1 MTEIGSLSDEWKDDE
16 RMRVLFAPMR
26 NKELNPES
34 WNAKLTFWTTL
45 IEKWCLKNNKHS
57 FTLHQLEAAFTRD
70 GISPHCLSEVLT
82 QSTKSGKIV
91 DTNRYKSQLVAAG
104 SWGSWA
110 KNLGW
115 RAVQSVGD
123 SVLGHNPD
131 SFTIPE
137 VAEKLMDKLMTI
149 LRSKPPQFVKN
160 NFSFV
165 ESRSIDC
172 LKSEDWKHT
181 LKLLRLKNLVD
192 TCELESGLFIKLKKS
207 GSTENVKF
215 DDSDICILKLKLTID
230 NLEKETETLEDEC
243 RKLGD
248 KVKQLLK
255 SDSRAS
261 AKSTLKRQKLLEQ
274 NLQKKLDQKLNL
286 ETLLDEILN
295 TDSNKTIVNSYK
307 TGVDELKSKLKDLN
321 AENVEDILAD
331 LNEVLAE
338 GDQLSDTLSRYV
350 LEDSFDADDLE
361 KELQNLSNQESDLD
375 VSKELQK
382 SLSEDDKKLLEALEQ
397 LEVNDL
403 EPQINEVKEENKI
416 AVAL

>member
-1 MTEIGSLSDEWKDDE
+1 
-16 RMRVLFAPMR
+16 
-26 NKELNPES
+26 
-34 WNAKLTFWTTL
+34 
-45 IEKWCLKNNKHS
+45 
-57 FTLHQLEAAFTRD
+57 
-70 GISPHCLSEVLT
+70 
-82 QSTKSGKIV
+82 
-91 DTNRYKSQLVAAG
+91 
-104 SWGSWA
+104 
-110 KNLGW
+110 
-115 RAVQSVGD
+115 
-123 SVLGHNPD
+123 
-131 SFTIPE
+131 
-137 VAEKLMDKLMTI
+137 MTI

-230 NLEKETETLEDEC
+230 NLEKETETLEEEC

>member
-1 MTEIGSLSDEWKDDE
+1 MTDISSLSDEWTDDE

-70 GISPHCLSEVLT
+70 GISPHCLPEVLT
-82 QSTKSGKIV
+82 QSTKSGIV
-91 DTNRYKSQLVAAG
+91 MDTNRFKSQLVAAG

-131 SFTIPE
+131 SFTIPGA
-137 VAEKLMDKLMTI
+137 AEQLMERLMTM
-149 LRSKPPQFVKN
+149 LRSEQPIFVKN

-165 ESRSIDC
+165 ERSSIAC
-172 LKSEDWKHT
+172 LKNEDWINT
-181 LKLLRLKNLVD
+181 LQLLHLKNLID
-192 TCELESGLFIKLKKS
+192 TCELESGTFIKIKKS
-207 GSTENVKF
+207 GPMENVKF
-215 DDSDICILKLKLTID
+215 DESEKCILNLKLTIC
-230 NLEKETETLEDEC
+230 NLENETEVLEDDC
-243 RKLGD
+243 RKLND

-321 AENVEDILAD
+321 AENVDEILAE

-338 GDQLSDTLSRYV
+338 GDQLSDTLSKNIQD
-350 LEDSFDADDLE
+350 DSFDADDLE
-361 KELQNLSNQESDLD
+361 RELQNLSNQDSDLD

-382 SLSEDDKKLLEALEQ
+382 SLTEDDKKLLEALEQ

-403 EPQINEVKEENKI
+403 EPQICEGSDREKH